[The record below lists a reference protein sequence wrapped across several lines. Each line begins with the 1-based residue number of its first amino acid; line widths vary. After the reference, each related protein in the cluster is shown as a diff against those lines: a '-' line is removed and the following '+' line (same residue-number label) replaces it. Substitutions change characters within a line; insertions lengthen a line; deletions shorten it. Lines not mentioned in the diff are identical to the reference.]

1 MYKQR
6 HNGWIEYT
14 DFIMLEL
21 LSVNVSFLLAYCF
34 RHGWSVLPYQDSAY
48 LLLIGI
54 ISLFDIV
61 SVCLFGTF
69 DSVLSRSVAQEIGMS
84 LRHIAIVF
92 AELTLYLFAV
102 QESATY
108 SRITLFLTFLIDFVV
123 GIAVRLVYRRS
134 HSVRKKHIRTFMLVT
149 TSDRIMDV
157 LKGFE
162 QDENIGIK
170 IAGIALVDKDYTGCS
185 FDEIPVVATAG
196 GITEYIRKAWIDEVF
211 LALPVNSDI
220 KGELISNL
228 AEMGVTLH
236 VEVEKISGVSE
247 GSQIVENIGA
257 FSVVTSTIRY
267 ASPAKLLVKRI
278 GDILIGFIGCVF
290 TVIIG
295 IILAPFILIKS
306 PGHLFFVQER
316 IGQNGK
322 RFKMIKFRSMV
333 TDAES
338 QKKQLMEQNTMS
350 DDRMFKMDWDPRVIG
365 NRITADGKRK
375 TGIGEFIRRTSL
387 DEFPQFFNVL
397 KGDMSLVG
405 TRPPTVDEWERY
417 ELHHRTRLA
426 TKPGITG
433 LWQISGRSD
442 ITDFE
447 EVVKL
452 DTEYIYNWSIGMD
465 IRILWKTVGAV
476 VRRRGAK

>member
-1 MYKQR
+1 MYKR
-6 HNGWIEYT
+6 KHNGWIEYT
-14 DFIMLEL
+14 DFIILEL
-21 LSVNVSFLLAYCF
+21 LTVNVSFLLAYCF
-34 RHGWSVLPYQDSAY
+34 RHGWSNLPYKDNDY

-61 SVCLFGTF
+61 SICLFEAF
-69 DSVLSRSVAQEIGMS
+69 ENVLSRSAGREIGMS

-108 SRITLFLTFLIDFVV
+108 SRITLFSTFMIDLGL
-123 GIAVRLVYRRS
+123 GITVRLIYKRTK
-134 HSVRKKHIRTFMLVT
+134 SVRKKHIRTFMVVT

-157 LKGFE
+157 LNGLGG
-162 QDENIGIK
+162 DANVGIK

-185 FDEIPVVATAG
+185 FDEIPVVATVG

-211 LALPVNSDI
+211 LAISENSDVKATLI
-220 KGELISNL
+220 KNL

-236 VEVEKISGVSE
+236 VDVEKISGVPES
-247 GSQIVENIGA
+247 SQIVENIGA
-257 FSVVTSTIRY
+257 FSVVTSSISY

-278 GDILIGFIGCVF
+278 GDVLIGFIGCIF

-295 IILAPFILIKS
+295 IILAPVILIKS
-306 PGHLFFVQER
+306 PGPLFFVQER

-322 RFKMIKFRSMV
+322 RFKMLKFRSMV

-338 QKKQLMEQNTMS
+338 KKKQLMDQNTMS
-350 DDRMFKMDWDPRVIG
+350 DDKMFKLDFDPRVIG
-365 NRITADGKRK
+365 NKLTADGKRK
-375 TGIGEFIRRTSL
+375 TGIGEFIRKTSL

-405 TRPPTVDEWERY
+405 TRPPTADEWERY
-417 ELHHRTRLA
+417 ELHHRARLA

-442 ITDFE
+442 IKDFE

-465 IRILWKTVGAV
+465 IKILFKTVGV
-476 VRRRGAK
+476 VIKGRGAK